1 MGIHGCI
8 GNHGIVRETYTVKDE
23 VTEKLKR
30 IVLWDGILF
39 HLFIF
44 SNPTNPNPW
53 NPRNPYLMTNKTTSH
68 FINYHLNS

>member
-1 MGIHGCI
+1 MVVLEIMD
-8 GNHGIVRETYTVKDE
+8 IVRETYTVKDE

-30 IVLWDGILF
+30 IMLWDEILF

-44 SNPTNPNPW
+44 SNPW
-53 NPRNPYLMTNKTTSH
+53 NPYLMTNKTTSH